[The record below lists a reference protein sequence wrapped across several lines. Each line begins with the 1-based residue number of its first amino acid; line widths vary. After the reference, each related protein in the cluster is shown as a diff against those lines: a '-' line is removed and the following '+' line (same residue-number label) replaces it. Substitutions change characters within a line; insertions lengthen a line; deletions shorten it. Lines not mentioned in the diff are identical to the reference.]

1 MEMARDFSRIV
12 VYGSTSVGKT
22 TTTKELG
29 KILQSEVIILDDV
42 FWGPNWEMPTTESFQ
57 KKVKELLSNK
67 EKWVVDGNYS
77 KVRSFILPQAT
88 FAIILNL
95 PLHLNLWR
103 VFARTI
109 SRNTPIMIHE
119 PTPLP
124 KRVEE
129 SGKGEHIIYS
139 MYELSYYAI
148 RNRIKRKIPGIVKE
162 VRNELGENNYIV
174 LSKQSD
180 IDKFLI
186 IVRKIEGQGTT

>member
-1 MEMARDFSRIV
+1 MARDFSRIV

-29 KILQSEVIILDDV
+29 SILKSEVIILDDV

-67 EKWVVDGNYS
+67 EKWIVDGNYS
-77 KVRSFILPQAT
+77 KVRPLILPNAT
-88 FAIILNL
+88 FAVILNL
-95 PLHLNLWR
+95 PLYLILWR
-103 VFARTI
+103 VFARTV

-129 SGKGEHIIYS
+129 SGKGEHIIQS
-139 MYELSYYAI
+139 TYELSYYAI
-148 RNRIKRKIPGIVKE
+148 RNKIRKKIPGIVEE
-162 VRNELGENNYIV
+162 VRNELGDANYIL

-180 IDKFLI
+180 VDKFLNI
-186 IVRKIEGQGTT
+186 IRKIEGQGTT